1 MINLSGKKVLI
12 TGGSRGIGKACVE
25 LFIKAGA
32 DVFFTYERNAKAAKN
47 LLKNVNRYKPEK
59 QVIKDYQMNLSEEG
73 DIVRVIREIVK
84 EFKRIDV
91 LVNNAGIWKYGE
103 ADTMTKE
110 NWEETIRINLTGTFL
125 VTREVSRVMK
135 KKKYGRIINITSTA
149 GQRGE
154 ALHSHYAASKGGVIS
169 YTKSLSS
176 ELANFNI
183 TTNSVAPGWVDTE
196 MCDEV
201 FEDANYKESVR
212 KGIPVGRIA
221 TPEDIA
227 GPVLFLASDLA
238 RHINGEILNVNG
250 GSVLCG

>member
-1 MINLSGKKVLI
+1 MIDLAGKNVLI
-12 TGGSRGIGKACVE
+12 TGGSRGIGRACVN
-25 LFIKAGA
+25 LFFKANANVIFTFGSNIKA
-32 DVFFTYERNAKAAKN
+32 AAEVIRGVKIGKKN
-47 LLKNVNRYKPEK
+47 QILEGYKMDLSKNDEIVE
-59 QVIKDYQMNLSEEG
+59 VIKTIIKKHKKV
-73 DIVRVIREIVK
+73 DI
-84 EFKRIDV
+84 

-103 ADTMTKE
+103 ADGMSIE

-125 VTREVSRVMK
+125 VTREVSKVMK
-135 KKKYGRIINITSTA
+135 KKKFGRIINITSTA

-154 ALHSHYAASKGGVIS
+154 AFHSHYAASKGGVIS
-169 YTKSLSS
+169 YTKSLAS
-176 ELANFNI
+176 ELAAFNI

-201 FEDANYKESVR
+201 FNDKEYKESVR

-221 TPEDIA
+221 TADDIA

>member
-47 LLKNVNRYKPEK
+47 LLKNVNSYKPEK

-201 FEDANYKESVR
+201 FEDSNYKESVR